1 MKRRTAKQE
10 KAWVKSVKRKT
21 LRFLESLHKVK
32 PENTGPGY
40 VWDIDWCCN
49 WPKVRAY
56 ACVLKKE
63 KVFKLMREDAL
74 GSYWIRDGKW
84 HSSADNDGVTPV
96 VIAYRSLE
104 EAVRTGIFDLY
115 DKMGQYDYRKQG
127 DVEWERWVLRSIALM
142 QLYEKII
149 QRIEKERA

>member
-1 MKRRTAKQE
+1 MKKRTAKQE
-10 KAWVKSVKRKT
+10 KAWVNSVKKKT
-21 LRFLESLHKVK
+21 LSFLEKLHTVE

-49 WPKVRAY
+49 WPRVRAY

-96 VIAYRSLE
+96 VIAYKSLE
-104 EAVRTGIFDLY
+104 RAMMTEICDLY
-115 DKMGQYDYRKQG
+115 YKIGGYDHRERG
-127 DVEWERWVLRSIALM
+127 DTEWERWVHRSIALM
-142 QLYEKII
+142 KLYDKII
-149 QRIEKERA
+149 QRLEKERA